1 MTKHLIIGNGVAGT
15 TAAQTIR
22 KNNPDDSIFIV
33 TKESVPFYSRI
44 RLPDVVAG
52 IAAKSDLIIKKDQ
65 WYKDNKIN
73 LHTGVAIVDI
83 DHLKKQ
89 AKDQTG
95 KIWEY
100 DSLLLATGSNP
111 FVPPI
116 DGSTKTNV
124 FTLRSL
130 EHADNI
136 LKAAGNAKNAVA
148 IGGGLLGL
156 EAAHALIKKG
166 LDVTI
171 VDLFQKNDGQKVV
184 IRKEDRIHAEF
195 HRSKTKIEII
205 VPQLPNKLMDAR
217 IATIYPGGDS
227 EGDYRHPG
235 EEFGLILKGR
245 LELTIDGDIYEL
257 NEGDSFYFSSNRN
270 HRFRNPGKKDTM
282 VVWVNTPSSW

>member
-1 MTKHLIIGNGVAGT
+1 M
-15 TAAQTIR
+15 
-22 KNNPDDSIFIV
+22 
-33 TKESVPFYSRI
+33 
-44 RLPDVVAG
+44 
-52 IAAKSDLIIKKDQ
+52 DQ
-65 WYKDNKIN
+65 LGHK
-73 LHTGVAIVDI
+73 
-83 DHLKKQ
+83 
-89 AKDQTG
+89 
-95 KIWEY
+95 
-100 DSLLLATGSNP
+100 
-111 FVPPI
+111 
-116 DGSTKTNV
+116 
-124 FTLRSL
+124 LRSL
-130 EHADNI
+130 RKKRGLSLKQLGARADCSPSYLSMVENEKVDPGI
-136 LKAAGNAKNAVA
+136 SRLKKIAD
-148 IGGGLLGL
+148 
-156 EAAHALIKKG
+156 G

-235 EEFGLILKGR
+235 EEFGLILEGR

-270 HRFRNPGKKDTM
+270 HRFRNPEKEDTI